1 MLAKL
6 RRAASAVSLVLRLRF
21 QSTPET
27 VAAFVLSH
35 DLIKPLQVPS
45 ELHRFANIIAALRP
59 EKVMEIGTFKGGTL
73 CVLCRLSS
81 PTADIISVDLPS
93 GKFGGGY
100 GAIYSLLYRSFCKYF
115 QAMHLIRGDSH
126 SEEILTKVKSITQSL
141 DLLFIDGDHTYEGVK
156 RDFFAYSPLVR
167 AGGVVA
173 FHDMVEHP
181 KDSGCEVARFWNEIK
196 QQFRHEEIIENPQQA
211 WAGIGIL
218 YMGLRPESGNDCPPA

>member
-21 QSTPET
+21 QSTPEA
-27 VAAFVLSH
+27 VATFVLSH

-45 ELHRFANIIAALRP
+45 ELHHFANIIAALRP

-100 GAIYSLLYRSFCKYF
+100 SAMRSFLYRSCCKYS

-126 SEEILTKVKSITQSL
+126 SNEILTRVKSITQSL
-141 DLLFIDGDHTYEGVK
+141 DILL
-156 RDFFAYSPLVR
+156 L
-167 AGGVVA
+167 
-173 FHDMVEHP
+173 MVITP
-181 KDSGCEVARFWNEIK
+181 
-196 QQFRHEEIIENPQQA
+196 
-211 WAGIGIL
+211 
-218 YMGLRPESGNDCPPA
+218 M